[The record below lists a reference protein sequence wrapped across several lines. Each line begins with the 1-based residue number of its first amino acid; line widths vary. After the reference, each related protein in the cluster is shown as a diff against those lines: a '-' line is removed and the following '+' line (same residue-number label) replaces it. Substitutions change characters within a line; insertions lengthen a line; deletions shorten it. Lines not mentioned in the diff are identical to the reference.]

1 MTTDSRESDLRK
13 TVSEIGQDEFIWL
26 EGLRNEKALAWAH
39 EQNSVTL
46 SAFTHGKD
54 FDPIREKVLQGLNS
68 PEQIPG
74 VWKCDNDWYNFWQDA
89 KNPKGLLRKTTLDEF
104 RKAEPRWE
112 TVLDVDALGK
122 AENIEWVFSGFLN
135 LKPGFE
141 RAFVVLS
148 PDGGDACEVREF
160 DLKTKEFVTGG
171 FYLPVAK
178 SRISWI
184 DVDHMFVATDFG
196 EGSMTDSGYP
206 RIVKIWQRGTPL
218 SEAVTVYSAGQKDM
232 MAAGYQ
238 GSDGDIKR
246 NYVVRVIDFYH
257 REVFLVDDTRSL
269 VKIDIPDDA
278 KFTTWQEWILIE
290 PSSEWQ
296 VNGQRWPSGSLLTMN
311 FDAFMAGE
319 RTLKP
324 LFVPDTGSALSGV
337 TQTRDQLNGY
347 SHTRDHIILSLT
359 RDVVNRLEVLTPKN
373 GEWQREPFGH
383 VPELSKISAWGVD
396 DKTNEYFMSVS
407 GFLQPASLSLGNLD
421 NGANAEAELL
431 KQDPSHFDASRY
443 QVSQH
448 FAQSDDGTRVP
459 YFVISRKNVVYDGKN
474 PTLLY
479 GYGGFEVSLEPY
491 YLGVSGVSWLDR
503 GGVFVVAN
511 IRGGGEYGPE
521 WHKAALKEKRLRAYE
536 DFASVAK
543 ALIASQITS
552 PAHLAAQ
559 GGSNGG
565 LLVGNMLTRYPEL
578 FGAIVCEVPLLD
590 MQRYTQISAGAS
602 WIAEYGDPQKPEEW
616 AFIREFS
623 PYHNIDPQKKYPPV
637 LFSTATSDDRVGPDH
652 ARKMA
657 AKMQALGIPDVYFY
671 ENTEGGH
678 SAAADKTQSAFKRAL
693 VSEFLLHFIGRKP

>member
-1 MTTDSRESDLRK
+1 MTTDLPEAVPEK
-13 TVSEIGQDEFIWL
+13 VQDEFMWL

-39 EQNSVTL
+39 EQNSITL
-46 SAFTHGKD
+46 SAFTQGDD
-54 FDPIREKVLQGLNS
+54 FELIREKVLQGLNS
-68 PEQIPG
+68 PDQIPG
-74 VWKCDNDWYNFWQDA
+74 VWKCGHDWYNFWQDA

-122 AENIEWVFSGFLN
+122 AENIEWVFSGFWN

-160 DLKTKEFVTGG
+160 DLKTKEFVAGG

-184 DVDHMFVATDFG
+184 DFDHMFVATDFG

-238 GSDGDIKR
+238 EVGEHDKR

-257 REVFLVDDTRSL
+257 REVFLVDDVHAL
-269 VKIDIPDDA
+269 IKIDIPADA
-278 KFTTWQEWILIE
+278 KFTTWREWILIE
-290 PSSEWQ
+290 PSSDWQ
-296 VNGQRWPSGSLLTMN
+296 VNGQVWPSGSLLTMN
-311 FDAFMAGE
+311 FDAFIAGE
-319 RTLKP
+319 RTLKS

-337 TQTRDQLNGY
+337 TKTRDQLNGF

-359 RDVVNRLEVLTPKN
+359 RDVVNRLEVLTPKS
-373 GEWQREPFGH
+373 GEWLREPFGH

-396 DKTNEYFMSVS
+396 DKTNDYFMSVS

-421 NGANAEAELL
+421 NGADAEAELL
-431 KQDPSHFDASRY
+431 KQDPPHFDASRY

-459 YFVISRKNVVYDGKN
+459 YFVVSRKDVVYDGKN

-491 YLGVSGVSWLDR
+491 YLGVSGVSWMDR

-536 DFASVAK
+536 DFSAVAK
-543 ALIASQITS
+543 ALIASKMTS

-590 MQRYTQISAGAS
+590 MYRYTQISAGAS

-616 AFIREFS
+616 AYIRAFS

>member
-1 MTTDSRESDLRK
+1 MTTDSREA
-13 TVSEIGQDEFIWL
+13 VPENVQDEFIWL

-39 EQNSVTL
+39 EQNAITL
-46 SAFTHGKD
+46 SAFTQGED
-54 FDPIREKVLQGLNS
+54 FELIREKVLQGLNS
-68 PEQIPG
+68 PDQIPG
-74 VWKCDNDWYNFWQDA
+74 VWKCGHDWYNFWQDA

-122 AENIEWVFSGFLN
+122 AENIEWVFSGFWN

-160 DLKTKEFVTGG
+160 DLKTKEFVAGG

-184 DVDHMFVATDFG
+184 DFDHMFVATDFG

-238 GSDGDIKR
+238 EVGEHDKR

-257 REVFLVDDTRSL
+257 REVFLVDDVHAL
-269 VKIDIPDDA
+269 VKIDIPADA
-278 KFTTWQEWILIE
+278 KFTTWREWILIE

-296 VNGQRWPSGSLLTMN
+296 VNGQVWPSGSLLTMN
-311 FDAFMAGE
+311 FDAFISGE
-319 RTLKP
+319 RMLKP

-337 TQTRDQLNGY
+337 TQTRDQLNGF

-373 GEWQREPFGH
+373 GEWLREPFGH
-383 VPELSKISAWGVD
+383 VPALSKISAWGVD

-421 NGANAEAELL
+421 NGADAEAELL

-459 YFVISRKNVVYDGKN
+459 YFVVSRKDVVYDGKN

-491 YLGVSGVSWLDR
+491 YLGVSGVSWMDR

-543 ALIASQITS
+543 ALIASNITS

-565 LLVGNMLTRYPEL
+565 LLVGNMLTLYPEL

-590 MQRYTQISAGAS
+590 MYRYTQISAGAS

-616 AFIREFS
+616 AYIREFS

>member
-1 MTTDSRESDLRK
+1 MTTDSTLLQPD
-13 TVSEIGQDEFIWL
+13 DFIWL
-26 EGLRNEKALAWAH
+26 EGIRNEQALEWAQQ
-39 EQNSVTL
+39 QNSITL
-46 SAFTHGKD
+46 AAFTQGEH
-54 FDPIREKVLQGLNS
+54 FDPIREKVLEGLNS
-68 PEQIPG
+68 PDQIPG
-74 VWKCDNDWYNFWQDA
+74 IGRFGEKWYNFWQDA
-89 KNPKGLLRKTTLDEF
+89 KNPRGLLRRTTLEEF
-104 RKAEPRWE
+104 RKAEPQWE
-112 TVLDVDALGK
+112 TVLDIDALGK
-122 AENIEWVFSGFLN
+122 AEGKEWVYHGVHPV
-135 LKPGFE
+135 KPDFQ
-141 RAFVVLS
+141 RALIFLS

-160 DLKTKEFVTGG
+160 DLQTLAFVADG
-171 FYLPVAK
+171 FFLPAAK
-178 SRISWI
+178 SRTGWI
-184 DVDHMFVATDFG
+184 DHDHLFVATDFG
-196 EGSMTDSGYP
+196 EDSLTDSGYP
-206 RIVKIWQRGTPL
+206 RIVKIWSRGTPL
-218 SEAVTVYSAGQKDM
+218 SEATTIYSAGKKDM
-232 MAAGYQ
+232 MAVGYHDSFT
-238 GSDGDIKR
+238 GFEHDYI
-246 NYVVRVIDFYH
+246 VRVIDFYH
-257 REVFLVDDTRSL
+257 REVFLLDAEKALT
-269 VKIDIPDDA
+269 KIDVPTDA
-278 KFTTWQEWILIE
+278 KFSSWREWILIQ

-296 VNGQRWPSGSLLTMN
+296 VNGDSWPSGSLLTMN
-311 FDAFMAGE
+311 FDAFMAGD
-319 RTLKP
+319 RALTP
-324 LFVPDTGSALSGV
+324 LFVPTEH
-337 TQTRDQLNGY
+337 DQLDGY
-347 SHTRDHIILSLT
+347 SHTRDHLILSLT
-359 RDVVNRLEVLTPKN
+359 RDVVNRLEVLTPKE

-383 VPELSKISAWGVD
+383 VPELSTINAWGVSD
-396 DKTNEYFMSVS
+396 DSNDYFMSVS

-421 NGANAEAELL
+421 NGADQEAELL

-459 YFVISRKNVVYDGKN
+459 YFVICRKDVVYDGKN

-491 YLGVSGVSWLDR
+491 YLGVSGVAWLDR

-543 ALIASQITS
+543 ALIASNITS
-552 PAHLAAQ
+552 AAHLAAQ

-602 WIAEYGDPQKPEEW
+602 WIAEYGDPQIPQEW

-623 PYHNIDPQKKYPPV
+623 PYHNISPAKKYPPV

-657 AKMQALGIPDVYFY
+657 AKMQALGVPDVWFY

-678 SAAADKTQSAFKRAL
+678 SAAADKAQSAFKRAM
-693 VSEFLLHFIGRKP
+693 VSEFLLHYIGRV